1 MVERGLTDGFGYG
14 GEDCKPSC
22 GWASA
27 DRRLPQELVFSFH
40 EQRQAR
46 LKGLILD
53 AESCSGDERCLQ
65 SLPRTVE
72 VWTSTSGP
80 DSGFE
85 LAATRRLR
93 PVASQHFIPL
103 LGVEARYLKLVIQ
116 SSYGSSRR
124 TQLAEV
130 KILEAPEGDSIV
142 ADVPIDLALPA
153 LGGTVLRFSSA
164 HYRGEA
170 PRLLQGYADGKGWR
184 STDDRLPQEL
194 TFCLR
199 DDAEALIDRLVLNLD
214 AGFDAASRPL
224 EIAIAL
230 SPSSPTAGFVEA
242 ARVLAPADVG
252 QISIPLDRRAR
263 FIKLRMLDNRGA
275 AYTSLGKVAIIE
287 GRATGYVPLLA
298 RAPEPISAP
307 GSPGQ
312 PLDPDLAA
320 IDVEPG
326 ASPEQAAPLELGSRV
341 KASFENERQRHFY
354 ALTLPGER
362 AGMLNL
368 ELTGQ
373 PLLRTSLR
381 LLDAS
386 GGEVAAF
393 SPTRDAGSRRQISWQ
408 VQPGT
413 YLLEAGVTA
422 ADIVLAW
429 DVSRSMSAHT
439 DLLRQAVIGFIE
451 QVGAADSVALIAF
464 NDQVHVLTNDF
475 TSDRATLLAAIP
487 EQFKAEMATRL
498 YDAVGAG
505 IKLLNDR
512 EGAGVLV
519 VMTDGVD
526 MGSTLGAAQFWD
538 LLDPSPVQILTLGL
552 GGELKVMD
560 PATGISGGHLLR
572 HIAQLGGGRFIHIPT
587 ADRLVEVYRQIA
599 DERMSATTYS
609 LRPSW
614 ALGTGTLLVETA
626 GEQVTELVSPPRIEI
641 VLDASGSMKKT
652 LSGKT
657 RMTIAKEVLA
667 ELIGTLPKD
676 VEVALRVYG
685 HRIREGR
692 RGDCQDTELVY
703 PFERLDKARLIA
715 RINAIKALGTT
726 PIAYALG
733 RTSEDFGETPG
744 EKTVI
749 LEQLRA
755 VYVETDDFTKAA
767 IAFGDGVAGSTG
779 VAALEWNHQRG
790 RITGSFKQFRAAY
803 AAKYE
808 ELLARLEA
816 VLHQIG
822 NCEAQHFGNE
832 DWYNRYGFMFQTF
845 MSMHYAR

>member
-1 MVERGLTDGFGYG
+1 M
-14 GEDCKPSC
+14 
-22 GWASA
+22 
-27 DRRLPQELVFSFH
+27 
-40 EQRQAR
+40 
-46 LKGLILD
+46 
-53 AESCSGDERCLQ
+53 
-65 SLPRTVE
+65 
-72 VWTSTSGP
+72 
-80 DSGFE
+80 
-85 LAATRRLR
+85 
-93 PVASQHFIPL
+93 ASQHFIPL

-242 ARVLAPADVG
+242 AR
-252 QISIPLDRRAR
+252 
-263 FIKLRMLDNRGA
+263 
-275 AYTSLGKVAIIE
+275 
-287 GRATGYVPLLA
+287 
-298 RAPEPISAP
+298 
-307 GSPGQ
+307 
-312 PLDPDLAA
+312 
-320 IDVEPG
+320 
-326 ASPEQAAPLELGSRV
+326 
-341 KASFENERQRHFY
+341 
-354 ALTLPGER
+354 
-362 AGMLNL
+362 
-368 ELTGQ
+368 
-373 PLLRTSLR
+373 
-381 LLDAS
+381 
-386 GGEVAAF
+386 
-393 SPTRDAGSRRQISWQ
+393 
-408 VQPGT
+408 
-413 YLLEAGVTA
+413 
-422 ADIVLAW
+422 
-429 DVSRSMSAHT
+429 
-439 DLLRQAVIGFIE
+439 
-451 QVGAADSVALIAF
+451 
-464 NDQVHVLTNDF
+464 
-475 TSDRATLLAAIP
+475 
-487 EQFKAEMATRL
+487 
-498 YDAVGAG
+498 
-505 IKLLNDR
+505 
-512 EGAGVLV
+512 
-519 VMTDGVD
+519 
-526 MGSTLGAAQFWD
+526 
-538 LLDPSPVQILTLGL
+538 
-552 GGELKVMD
+552 
-560 PATGISGGHLLR
+560 
-572 HIAQLGGGRFIHIPT
+572 
-587 ADRLVEVYRQIA
+587 
-599 DERMSATTYS
+599 
-609 LRPSW
+609 
-614 ALGTGTLLVETA
+614 
-626 GEQVTELVSPPRIEI
+626 
-641 VLDASGSMKKT
+641 
-652 LSGKT
+652 
-657 RMTIAKEVLA
+657 EVLA